1 MKKLLTLALV
11 SVSLVSGGRA
21 AIAVGSGAELFFTGM
36 AGVRW
41 DDNILLE
48 ARNEKSDTIF
58 DVAPGVELSYGKNAQ
73 LSGSISASETLTRY
87 ADNSRLNTDLF
98 TGDFTTSFDDG
109 KMKLGFASGFHE
121 LNQNTADVRGL
132 ARRDVFTAA
141 ADAEVEASQLT
152 SFAVGAHYTRENF
165 QRTDFSDAESF
176 TVPIDLFYKWRPK
189 VDLSL
194 GYRFR
199 DYQLDLGQNSK
210 DHFLSL
216 GARGDFSPKL
226 AGRVAV
232 GWNRRTLERGGSHDD
247 LGVEAKLG
255 YELTP
260 KTTLQ
265 IGASK
270 DFGTSPLG
278 QQEKNT
284 TFQALLVAKLT
295 AQWSASGGASY
306 RRIDYGSHTD
316 DYVEG
321 QIGFDYVATANVR
334 IVGAYT
340 RRDYNSTQATAE
352 FANNV
357 FSIAANLRF

>member
-1 MKKLLTLALV
+1 MKKLLSFALLT
-11 SVSLVSGGRA
+11 VSLVPGGRA
-21 AIAVGSGAELFFTGM
+21 AIAVGSGAELFVTGV
-36 AGVRW
+36 AGIRL
-41 DDNILLE
+41 DDNVLLE
-48 ARNEKSDTIF
+48 AKNEESDTIF
-58 DVAPGVELSYGKNAQ
+58 DLAPGVELTYGKNAQ
-73 LSGSISASETLTRY
+73 LSGSVSASESFTRY

-98 TGDFTTSFDDG
+98 SGDFTTNFDDG
-109 KMKLGFASGFHE
+109 KLKLGFASGFHQ

-132 ARRDVFTAA
+132 ARRDVFTAGG
-141 ADAEVEASQLT
+141 DAEVEVSQLT
-152 SFAVGAHYTRENF
+152 SFAAGAHFSRENF
-165 QRTDFSDAESF
+165 QRTEFSDAESF
-176 TVPIDLFYKWRPK
+176 TVPIDIYYKWRPK

-210 DHFLSL
+210 DHFLNI

-226 AGRVAV
+226 AGRVAI
-232 GWNRRTLERGGSHDD
+232 GLNRRTLERGGSHDD

-255 YELTP
+255 YEVSP

-265 IGASK
+265 VGASK
-270 DFGTSPLG
+270 DFATSPLG

-284 TFQALLVAKLT
+284 TFQAMLVAKLT

-321 QIGFDYVATANVR
+321 QIAFDYVATANVR

-352 FANNV
+352 FSNNV